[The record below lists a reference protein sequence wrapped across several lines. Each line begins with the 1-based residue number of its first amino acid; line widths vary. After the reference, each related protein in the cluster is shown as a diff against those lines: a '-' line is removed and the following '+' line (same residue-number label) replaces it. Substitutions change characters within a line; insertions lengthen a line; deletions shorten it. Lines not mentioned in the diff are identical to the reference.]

1 MSSFFKNF
9 FKNVFCLLQKTFI
22 ILSFLRIFV
31 KKFFI
36 FLKNFWTVYFV
47 EIIEFV
53 FLQDFYKFIISFIF
67 CQELFY
73 NFLTFNILKCLIV
86 RLLLEKTFI
95 ILSSVL
101 KLVNSFFI
109 FFKNYFNSLFRWS
122 YLYKT
127 VIILA
132 FLLSFV
138 KVFLNITSLEILY
151 CSSSLS
157 EDFYYSIITFTLC
170 QQNF

>member
-1 MSSFFKNF
+1 MFFIFFRRLLLFYHFFECLSRSFFVFFKNSW
-9 FKNVFCLLQKTFI
+9 I
-22 ILSFLRIFV
+22 
-31 KKFFI
+31 
-36 FLKNFWTVYFV
+36 VYFV
-47 EIIEFV
+47 ETIDFV

-86 RLLLEKTFI
+86 RLLLEKTFT

-109 FFKNYFNSLFRWS
+109 FLQNYFNSLFRWS
-122 YLYKT
+122 CLYKT

-138 KVFLNITSLEILY
+138 KVFLNITSLEILN
-151 CSSSLS
+151 CSSSQS
-157 EDFYYSIITFTLC
+157 EDFYYSIITFILC

>member
-1 MSSFFKNF
+1 MF
-9 FKNVFCLLQKTFI
+9 FCLLQKTFI
-22 ILSFLRIFV
+22 ILSFLRVFV

-36 FLKNFWTVYFV
+36 FFKNFWIVYFV
-47 EIIEFV
+47 EIVDFV

-73 NFLTFNILKCLIV
+73 NFLTFIILKCLIV
-86 RLLLEKTFI
+86 RLLLEKTFT

-101 KLVNSFFI
+101 KLVNSFSLFLQ
-109 FFKNYFNSLFRWS
+109 NYFNSLFRWS
-122 YLYKT
+122 CLYKT

-138 KVFLNITSLEILY
+138 KVFLNISSLEILY

-157 EDFYYSIITFTLC
+157 EDFYYSIITFILC
-170 QQNF
+170 QQVF

>member
-1 MSSFFKNF
+1 MFFH
-9 FKNVFCLLQKTFI
+9 LLQKTFI
-22 ILSFLRIFV
+22 ILSFLRMFV

-36 FLKNFWTVYFV
+36 FFKNFLTVYFV
-47 EIIEFV
+47 KIIVFV

-86 RLLLEKTFI
+86 RLLLEKTFT
-95 ILSSVL
+95 ILSSLL

-109 FFKNYFNSLFRWS
+109 FFKNYFSSLFWW
-122 YLYKT
+122 YCLYKT

-138 KVFLNITSLEILY
+138 KIFLNISSLEILY
-151 CSSSLS
+151 CSSSLFRRLLL
-157 EDFYYSIITFTLC
+157 FYHQFYIMST
-170 QQNF
+170 

>member
-1 MSSFFKNF
+1 MFLVFFRRLLLFYHFFECLSRSFFIFFKNF
-9 FKNVFCLLQKTFI
+9 WN
-22 ILSFLRIFV
+22 
-31 KKFFI
+31 
-36 FLKNFWTVYFV
+36 VYFV
-47 EIIEFV
+47 EMIDFV

-101 KLVNSFFI
+101 ELVNSFFY
-109 FFKNYFNSLFRWS
+109 FLKNYFNSLFWWS
-122 YLYKT
+122 CLYKT
-127 VIILA
+127 IIILA

-138 KVFLNITSLEILY
+138 KVFLNISSLEILY

-157 EDFYYSIITFTLC
+157 EDFYYSIITFILC
-170 QQNF
+170 QQVF

>member
-1 MSSFFKNF
+1 MFFVF
-9 FKNVFCLLQKTFI
+9 FRRLLLFYHFFES
-22 ILSFLRIFV
+22 LSRS
-31 KKFFI
+31 FFI
-36 FLKNFWTVYFV
+36 FFKNFWTVYFV
-47 EIIEFV
+47 EIIKFV

-86 RLLLEKTFI
+86 RLLPEKTFT

-101 KLVNSFFI
+101 ELVNSFFY
-109 FFKNYFNSLFRWS
+109 FFKNYFNSLFWCGC
-122 YLYKT
+122 LYKT

-138 KVFLNITSLEILY
+138 KVFLNISSLEILY

-157 EDFYYSIITFTLC
+157 EDFYYSIITFILC
-170 QQNF
+170 QQVF

>member
-1 MSSFFKNF
+1 MF
-9 FKNVFCLLQKTFI
+9 FCLLQKTFI

-31 KKFFI
+31 KNFFI
-36 FLKNFWTVYFV
+36 FFKNFWTVYFV
-47 EIIEFV
+47 EIIGFV

-86 RLLLEKTFI
+86 RLLFEKTFN

-101 KLVNSFFI
+101 KLVNSFFY
-109 FFKNYFNSLFRWS
+109 FLKNYFNSLFWWGC
-122 YLYKT
+122 LYKT
-127 VIILA
+127 IIILA

-138 KVFLNITSLEILY
+138 KVFLNISSLEILY
-151 CSSSLS
+151 CSSFLS
-157 EDFYYSIITFTLC
+157 EDFYYSIITFILC
-170 QQNF
+170 QQVF